1 MFTINKKKKSLNIHS
16 LLVSELDKLKA
27 NNIVLIDLK
36 DKSPLADFMIIAGGN
51 SSRHV
56 NSMAQKSFEFL
67 KDNKVKNISIEGMKN
82 SDWVLIDAGDV
93 VLHLFQHETREF
105 YNLEKM
111 WTQKGEAETI
121 LILNVSKSGNKTNG
135 TNPVI

>member
-56 NSMAQKSFEFL
+56 NSMAQKSVEFL

-111 WTQKGEAETI
+111 WIQKGEAETI
-121 LILNVSKSGNKTNG
+121 LIESEN
-135 TNPVI
+135 

>member
-56 NSMAQKSFEFL
+56 NSMAQKSVEFL

-82 SDWVLIDAGDV
+82 SDWVLIDAGNV

-111 WTQKGEAETI
+111 WIQKGEAETI
-121 LILNVSKSGNKTNG
+121 LIGS
-135 TNPVI
+135 

>member
-1 MFTINKKKKSLNIHS
+1 MFTINNKKKSSNIHS

-56 NSMAQKSFEFL
+56 NSMAQKSVEFL
-67 KDNKVKNISIEGMKN
+67 KDNKVKNISIEVMKN

-121 LILNVSKSGNKTNG
+121 LIGSEN
-135 TNPVI
+135 

>member
-56 NSMAQKSFEFL
+56 NSMAQKSVEFL

-93 VLHLFQHETREF
+93 VLHLFQHGTREF

-121 LILNVSKSGNKTNG
+121 LIGSEN
-135 TNPVI
+135 

>member
-27 NNIVLIDLK
+27 NNIILIDLK

-56 NSMAQKSFEFL
+56 NSMAQKSVEFL

-82 SDWVLIDAGDV
+82 SDWVLIDAYDIII
-93 VLHLFQHETREF
+93 HLFRPEVREF
-105 YNLEKM
+105 YALEKM
-111 WTQKGEAETI
+111 WEI
-121 LILNVSKSGNKTNG
+121 PKSTNSEIKT
-135 TNPVI
+135 